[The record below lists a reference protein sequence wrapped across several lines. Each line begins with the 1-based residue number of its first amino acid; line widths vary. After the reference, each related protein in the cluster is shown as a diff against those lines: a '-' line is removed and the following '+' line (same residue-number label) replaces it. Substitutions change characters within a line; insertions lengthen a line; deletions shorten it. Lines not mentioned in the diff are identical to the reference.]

1 MELSKRYQPADVE
14 ARSYRL
20 WEEGD
25 YFRASVGVVGQV
37 PFSIVIPPPNV
48 TGRLHMGHALNNTL
62 QDVVIRYHRM
72 KGDAACWFPGTD
84 HAGIATQNV
93 VERELAREGTNR
105 HELGR
110 EAFVERVWD
119 WKAKYGSE
127 IIEQLKALGCSCDW
141 SRLRFT
147 LDDGLSAAV
156 REVFVRLYNEGL
168 IYRGEYLTNWCPRCS
183 TALSDLEVDHREV
196 DGALYYIRYAL
207 ENGGSLTIATTRP
220 ETMLGDTAI
229 AVHPNDE
236 RFAHLIGTAAILP
249 LLGRRLPIVAA
260 KSVDPAFGTGALK
273 VTPAHDPV
281 DFEIGKAHGLES
293 INILNPDGTL
303 NAKAGPFQGLAR
315 DAARKAVVERL
326 KADGCL
332 EKVVPYSHSVGHCDR
347 CDTPV
352 EPLLSTQWFVR
363 MEPLAREA
371 IEAVKD
377 GRIRFVPDRW
387 TKLYFDWLENIRDW
401 CISRQ
406 LWWGHRIPVW
416 YGPDGHEFVAR
427 SESEALAAAR
437 AHYGKD
443 EDLRQDEDVL
453 DTWFSSWLWPF
464 SVMGWPE
471 ETDDLKAFFPTSF
484 LLTAFDILFF
494 WVSRMAM
501 ASLHFTGD
509 VPFRAVYITPLVVDD
524 KGQKMSKSKGN
535 SVDPI
540 DLIGEYGADALR
552 LAVAH
557 TTGKGRTVRMPW
569 SDLAE
574 GRNFLNKLWNMA
586 RFVLMN
592 LGDERPPL
600 PTHVVELEDRYILSR
615 LSGTIRT
622 VTQHLDEYSFH
633 LAAEALY
640 DFTWHDACDWYLEM
654 VKPRLAAGDAAARGV
669 LCHVLRETTKLLH
682 PFVPFITEE
691 IWQALGDRPASV
703 CIAPFPVAG
712 PRDADAER
720 EMGTLQS
727 VIGGVRSVRAEWNV
741 PPTAKLSVLVKADPQ
756 GPTGRL
762 VDRLE
767 TCTGMTGP
775 AEWTVSPD
783 VSAPRGSARIVLPD
797 AEIYVPLAGLIDL
810 DSEIARLRSELSST
824 RAELGQVEAK
834 LANEQFLAR
843 APEAVVEKE
852 RGKQQEFRRK
862 RDRLQANLDSLGA

>member
-1 MELSKRYQPADVE
+1 
-14 ARSYRL
+14 
-20 WEEGD
+20 
-25 YFRASVGVVGQV
+25 
-37 PFSIVIPPPNV
+37 
-48 TGRLHMGHALNNTL
+48 
-62 QDVVIRYHRM
+62 
-72 KGDAACWFPGTD
+72 
-84 HAGIATQNV
+84 
-93 VERELAREGTNR
+93 
-105 HELGR
+105 
-110 EAFVERVWD
+110 
-119 WKAKYGSE
+119 
-127 IIEQLKALGCSCDW
+127 
-141 SRLRFT
+141 
-147 LDDGLSAAV
+147 
-156 REVFVRLYNEGL
+156 
-168 IYRGEYLTNWCPRCS
+168 
-183 TALSDLEVDHREV
+183 
-196 DGALYYIRYAL
+196 
-207 ENGGSLTIATTRP
+207 
-220 ETMLGDTAI
+220 
-229 AVHPNDE
+229 
-236 RFAHLIGTAAILP
+236 
-249 LLGRRLPIVAA
+249 
-260 KSVDPAFGTGALK
+260 
-273 VTPAHDPV
+273 V

-852 RGKQQEFRRK
+852 RGKQEEFRRK

>member
-14 ARSYRL
+14 AKSYRL
-20 WEEGD
+20 WEEGG
-25 YFRASVGVVGQV
+25 YFRASVGAVGKV

-72 KGDAACWFPGTD
+72 KGDVACWFPGTD

-156 REVFVRLYNEGL
+156 REVFVQLYNEGL
-168 IYRGEYLTNWCPRCS
+168 IYRGEYLTTWCPRCS

-207 ENGGSLTIATTRP
+207 ESGDSLTIATTRP

-229 AVHPNDE
+229 AVHPEDD
-236 RFAHLIGTAAILP
+236 RFASLIGTLAILP
-249 LLGRRLPIVAA
+249 ILGRRLPIVAA
-260 KSVDPAFGTGALK
+260 ESVDPTFGTGALK

-281 DFEIGKAHGLES
+281 DLEIGKAHGLES

-303 NAKAGPFQGLAR
+303 NANAGPFQGLGR
-315 DAARKAVVERL
+315 DAARNAVVERL

-332 EKVVPYSHSVGHCDR
+332 EKVVPYGHSVGHCDR

-371 IEAVKD
+371 MQAVTD

-387 TKLYFDWLENIRDW
+387 TKVYFDWLENIHDW

-416 YGPDGHEFVAR
+416 YGPDEHEFVAC
-427 SESEALAAAR
+427 SEEEAFVAAR
-437 AHYGKD
+437 AHYGKNV
-443 EDLRQDEDVL
+443 DLRQDEDVL

-471 ETDDLKAFFPTSF
+471 ETEDLAAFFPTSF
-484 LLTAFDILFF
+484 LVTAFDILFF
-494 WVSRMAM
+494 WVSRMVM

-509 VPFRAVYITPLVVDD
+509 VPFRTVYITPLVVDD

-586 RFVLMN
+586 RFVLIN

-600 PTHVVELEDRYILSR
+600 PSRVVELEDRYILSR
-615 LSGTIRT
+615 LSDTMQT
-622 VTQHLDEYSFH
+622 VTHHLDEYSFH

-640 DFTWHDACDWYLEM
+640 DFTWHDLCDWYLEM
-654 VKPRLAAGDAAARGV
+654 VKPRLAVEDEAARGV

-682 PFVPFITEE
+682 PFAPFITEE
-691 IWQALGDRPASV
+691 IWQVLGESPASV
-703 CIAPFPVAG
+703 CIAPFPVGGA
-712 PRDADAER
+712 RDLDAER
-720 EMGTLQS
+720 EMATLQRF
-727 VIGGVRSVRAEWNV
+727 IGGVRSVRAEWNV
-741 PPTAKLSVLVKADPQ
+741 PPTAKLSVLVKADPE
-756 GPTGRL
+756 GPMGSL
-762 VDRLE
+762 IDRLE

-775 AEWTVSPD
+775 AEWTLSPD
-783 VSAPRGSARIVLPD
+783 VAAPSGSARMVLPD

-810 DSEIARLRSELSST
+810 ASEIARLRGERSST
-824 RAELGQVEAK
+824 QAELDQVEAK
-834 LANEQFLAR
+834 LGNSQFLSR

-852 RGKQQEFRRK
+852 RGKQEEFRRK